1 MKHVSKLDLI
11 FTILLVVDILV
22 ILGSVLFN
30 IGRPYVNFILL
41 FDTILCIVMIISF
54 IMKYRRAKDKKE
66 FFKRNWLDLLAS
78 FPVALLILPFLSS
91 TLYTYNAIVLVRIL
105 RLILLL
111 KVLSRFAEGFLEAT
125 SLDKFIAIFIVVILG
140 SALVLYDLDPS
151 ITNVFDAIWFVFQTI
166 TTVGYG
172 DVIPTSP
179 LGKFMAL
186 ILLVAGV
193 LMFSIVTAS
202 FAYVFN
208 DKVFKK
214 ENKNFNKRVNTL
226 RSHLNQTVES
236 IDEIKEKVD
245 SNDRELA
252 EIKESINNLSHDV
265 DYLIQ
270 IIEKKE

>member
-54 IMKYRRAKDKKE
+54 IIKYRNAKDKKE
-66 FFKRNWLDLLAS
+66 FFRRNWLDLLAS

>member
-54 IMKYRRAKDKKE
+54 IIKYRNAKDKKE

-151 ITNVFDAIWFVFQTI
+151 ITNVFDATWFVFQTI

>member
-54 IMKYRRAKDKKE
+54 IIKYRNAKDKKE
-66 FFKRNWLDLLAS
+66 FFRRNWLDLLAS

-111 KVLSRFAEGFLEAT
+111 KVLSRFAERFLEAT

>member
-54 IMKYRRAKDKKE
+54 IIKYRNAKDKKE

>member
-54 IMKYRRAKDKKE
+54 IMKYRNAKDKKE

>member
-1 MKHVSKLDLI
+1 
-11 FTILLVVDILV
+11 
-22 ILGSVLFN
+22 
-30 IGRPYVNFILL
+30 
-41 FDTILCIVMIISF
+41 MIISF
-54 IMKYRRAKDKKE
+54 IIKYRNAKDKKE
-66 FFKRNWLDLLAS
+66 FFRRNWLDLLAS

-111 KVLSRFAEGFLEAT
+111 KVLSRFAERFLEAT